1 MVLMLTSM
9 TTLVKASSLLPHPFD
24 NNTISITI
32 QKPPTMPASPLA
44 EQAFNG
50 AISYLDNWTAR
61 EKKSAT
67 FVCGGCIAIAPPATP
82 IISANY
88 TRRTSA
94 PVRIYWHD
102 RECTRHLVL
111 PMEGDNYQN
120 ETFSK
125 LPDTLDAE
133 YFSSSFHPADY
144 NILDA
149 LNQIILPG
157 VRTHLQNK
165 LGFDK
170 FSADLCRLNVSSS
183 QSDSA
188 SSNDFVEKIDA
199 PESPCQIGH
208 LVVCLPSP
216 FKGGNMLVQSHDKT
230 NVVEFDWS
238 SRSGS
243 NIQWAAFYTDCD
255 HQVEGITEGYRVTLI
270 YRLYITRPFGSSI
283 PDSNPIIDPQSLPL
297 YKYFH
302 DLIAQPGF
310 FKHGK
315 LICTTFCEDYVN

>member
-1 MVLMLTSM
+1 MILVFCIGSNVRINYNPQGKFFWLMSLLDMVLMLTSQYYHFSR
-9 TTLVKASSLLPHPFD
+9 L
-24 NNTISITI
+24 TI
-32 QKPPTMPASPLA
+32 QKPPTMSASPLA
-44 EQAFNG
+44 EQVFNG
-50 AISYLDNWTAR
+50 ATSYLDNWTAR
-61 EKKSAT
+61 ETKSAT
-67 FVCGGCIAIAPPATP
+67 FVCGGCIAIAPPTAP

-88 TRRTSA
+88 TRRTSP

-111 PMEGDNYQN
+111 PMEEENDQN
-120 ETFSK
+120 EPFSK
-125 LPDTLDAE
+125 IADTLDAE

-144 NILDA
+144 SILDA

-157 VRTHLQNK
+157 VRNHPENQ

-183 QSDSA
+183 HGGSV

-199 PESPCQIGH
+199 PDNPCQIGH
-208 LVVCLPSP
+208 LVV
-216 FKGGNMLVQSHDKT
+216 KSHDKK

-255 HQVEGITEGYRVTLI
+255 HQVEGIPEGYRVTLI

-283 PDSNPIIDPQSLPL
+283 PDSNPIIDPQGLPL

-302 DLIAQPGF
+302 DLIA
-310 FKHGK
+310 
-315 LICTTFCEDYVN
+315 

>member
-1 MVLMLTSM
+1 MSLLDMVLMLTSQYYHFSR
-9 TTLVKASSLLPHPFD
+9 L
-24 NNTISITI
+24 TI
-32 QKPPTMPASPLA
+32 QKPPTMSASPLA
-44 EQAFNG
+44 EQVFNG
-50 AISYLDNWTAR
+50 ATSYLDNWTAR
-61 EKKSAT
+61 ETKSAT
-67 FVCGGCIAIAPPATP
+67 FVCGGCIAIAPPTAP

-88 TRRTSA
+88 TRRTSP

-111 PMEGDNYQN
+111 PMEEESDQN
-120 ETFSK
+120 EPFSK
-125 LPDTLDAE
+125 IADTLDAE

-144 NILDA
+144 SILDA

-157 VRTHLQNK
+157 VRNHLENQ

-183 QSDSA
+183 HGGSV

-199 PESPCQIGH
+199 PDNPCQIGH

-216 FKGGNMLVQSHDKT
+216 FKGGNMLVKSHDKK

-255 HQVEGITEGYRVTLI
+255 HQVKGITEGHRVALI
-270 YRLYITRPFGSSI
+270 YRLYITRPVESSI
-283 PDSNPIIDPQSLPL
+283 LDSNPIIDPQSLPL
-297 YKYFH
+297 YQYVH